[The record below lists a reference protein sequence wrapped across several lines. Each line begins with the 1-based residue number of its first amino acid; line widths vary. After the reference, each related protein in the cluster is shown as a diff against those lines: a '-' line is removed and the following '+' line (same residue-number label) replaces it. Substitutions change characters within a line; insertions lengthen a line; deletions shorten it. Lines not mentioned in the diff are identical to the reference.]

1 MIWKR
6 LLQRRK
12 SDHEL
17 DEEIRT
23 HFRMAAEDRMG
34 SGENPREA
42 ERRARREFGAVA
54 FALSAL
60 ALASLGIYGVI
71 SFTVAR
77 RTAEMGI
84 RIALGARGAQLVG
97 MVVRQG
103 MIPVAAGLA
112 AGVLCSLA
120 VSRLIASQLYGV
132 APNDPLSIAVVVM
145 LLLAVAL
152 GACWIPARR
161 ATRVDPLTAL
171 RFE

>member
-1 MIWKR
+1 MY
-6 LLQRRK
+6 L
-12 SDHEL
+12 
-17 DEEIRT
+17 
-23 HFRMAAEDRMG
+23 
-34 SGENPREA
+34 
-42 ERRARREFGAVA
+42 AVS

-71 SFTVAR
+71 AFTVAR

-84 RIALGARGAQLVG
+84 RIALGARGTQLVA

-103 MIPVAAGLA
+103 MTPVVAGLG
-112 AGVLCSLA
+112 AGVVCSLA

-132 APNDPLSIAVVVM
+132 APNDPLSIAGVVV

-161 ATRVDPLTAL
+161 ATRIDPLTAL